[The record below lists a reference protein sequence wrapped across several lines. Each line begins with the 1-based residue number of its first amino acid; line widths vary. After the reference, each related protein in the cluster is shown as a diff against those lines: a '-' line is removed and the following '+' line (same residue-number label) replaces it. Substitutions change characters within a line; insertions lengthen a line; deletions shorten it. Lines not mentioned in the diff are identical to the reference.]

1 MHPRKCRGN
10 RGEIALLSNTRKW
23 GGDHGDFNICF
34 VICFFVCL
42 VVLIFTRARVSLAP
56 LPYTFIPRRSRG
68 GYKSKGRASLR
79 PSGDKKKRG
88 KMNWWVEKNRSKTGK
103 SGLKK
108 MAKNG
113 QKLPKKRQKLIK
125 GKCDARARAA
135 RAAPRCLE
143 GFDLKKKM
151 KKRKD
156 GIFGLVRGFKQK
168 KK

>member
-1 MHPRKCRGN
+1 MRILVCV
-10 RGEIALLSNTRKW
+10 LL
-23 GGDHGDFNICF
+23 
-34 VICFFVCL
+34 
-42 VVLIFTRARVSLAP
+42 
-56 LPYTFIPRRSRG
+56 
-68 GYKSKGRASLR
+68 SKGRASLR

-108 MAKNG
+108 MAKNC

-125 GKCDARARAA
+125 RKCAA

-151 KKRKD
+151 KKIKD
-156 GIFGLVRGFKQK
+156 GFFGLVRGFKQK
-168 KK
+168 

>member
-1 MHPRKCRGN
+1 M
-10 RGEIALLSNTRKW
+10 
-23 GGDHGDFNICF
+23 CF
-34 VICFFVCL
+34 VACFLLYVSLYVLLYVLLCVFCYMFFVCFL
-42 VVLIFTRARVSLAP
+42 L
-56 LPYTFIPRRSRG
+56 
-68 GYKSKGRASLR
+68 SKGRASLR

-125 GKCDARARAA
+125 GKCDARRARAPRAA

-156 GIFGLVRGFKQK
+156 GNFGLVRDFKQK
-168 KK
+168 NACTRGNVGKIGEKLHCQANTKVGW